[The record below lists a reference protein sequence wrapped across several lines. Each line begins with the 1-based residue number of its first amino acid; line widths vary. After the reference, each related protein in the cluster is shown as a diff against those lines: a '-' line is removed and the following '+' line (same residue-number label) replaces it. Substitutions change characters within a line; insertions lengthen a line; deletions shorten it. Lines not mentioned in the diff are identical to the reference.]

1 MLELVE
7 LTPMVLAMLLVMLPT
22 APPPLSTLLALLLLP
37 PLLLVEDMPLLAVT
51 APIVPVSSTALRQLY
66 AIGIL

>member
-1 MLELVE
+1 MLELVG

-22 APPPLSTLLALLLLP
+22 APLLLPTLLP

-51 APIVPVSSTALRQLY
+51 APTVPVSSTALRQLY